1 MDNFLGLNNFKF
13 LKQHKIEWKTLSIVQ
28 LSIIHSNYPF
38 KLSILLYSCS
48 KTIDAFLSLVCRAL
62 LCTMLV

>member
-13 LKQHKIEWKTLSIVQ
+13 LKQHEVATENIIHC
-28 LSIIHSNYPF
+28 SIIHYPF
-38 KLSILLYSCS
+38 KLSILFYNCS
-48 KTIDAFLSLVCRAL
+48 KTIDAFLSLVCLAL